1 MGGPGSAPAWQRF
14 VVASVA
20 LALTAG
26 FGLGGGLATAEA
38 AHAPIG
44 LWWLAAAQGHG
55 HVQVFGWIG
64 LMVIGVALH
73 VLPRLRGAPL
83 GHAAALPV
91 LFLLLVVGLAG
102 RAVAQPL
109 FTAASGSGR
118 DVLGGVLIGSGVFE
132 VAGATVLIWVLASTH
147 RSGPPLSERPA
158 LPPVLPFFVTAFL
171 ALWLALAVNLAGVEE
186 AVRAGQG
193 LVPQNLD
200 NITIWF
206 GFYGFLVPIGVS
218 MSARTFPIFLRTE
231 MPRLRMLQT
240 GLALL
245 LGGLVIRAY
254 GSLEDVPTA
263 DGLGSLCIAAALAL
277 SIIGLGVFGRRR
289 PLLRGNGPYLLEPVG
304 LHMLSAYAWLAVTG
318 AFLAVSAL
326 NTLGGVS
333 FSLGADAERHAMGA
347 GFGTLLILGVGT
359 FLLPGMMKR
368 RLRSR
373 RLPWATL
380 ALANIA
386 ALLRVVPAAFSAT
399 ISATAI
405 PWTESLAGI
414 AALGA
419 LAVFAVNVVGG
430 PRTGKAAI
438 SGGTAR

>member
-1 MGGPGSAPAWQRF
+1 MGGPGSAPAWRRF

-38 AHAPIG
+38 AHASIG

-83 GHAAALPV
+83 GHAAAVPI
-91 LFLLLVVGLAG
+91 LFLLIVVGLVARAG
-102 RAVAQPL
+102 AQPL
-109 FTAASGSGR
+109 FAAAAEPAR
-118 DVLGGVLIGSGVFE
+118 DVAGGILIGSGVLE
-132 VAGATVLIWVLASTH
+132 AAGVTALIWVLASTH

-158 LPPVLPFFVTAFL
+158 LPAVLPFFVTAFL
-171 ALWLALAVNLAGVEE
+171 VLWLALVVNVWGVEE
-186 AVRAGQG
+186 AVRSGLG
-193 LVPQNLD
+193 LVPQSLD
-200 NITIWF
+200 DITIWL

-231 MPRLRMLQT
+231 MPRLRILQT

-245 LGGLVIRAY
+245 LGGLVVRAY

-263 DGLGSLCIAAALAL
+263 DGLGSLSIAAALAV

-289 PLLRGNGPYLLEPVG
+289 PLPRGNGPYLLEPVG
-304 LHMLSAYAWLAVTG
+304 LHMLSAYAWLTAAG
-318 AFLAVSAL
+318 AFLGVNAL
-326 NTLGGVS
+326 NRLGIVS
-333 FSLGADAERHAMGA
+333 VSLGADAERHAMGA

-386 ALLRVVPAAFSAT
+386 ALLRVMPAAFPAA

-405 PWTESLAGI
+405 PWAESLAGI

-430 PRTGKAAI
+430 PKPGKAAI